1 MSKDSPFSQD
11 DTSSSS
17 EENAIMKYYDEN
29 KCFQRINQ
37 IEQKLGFR
45 IKMYGKDSGYH
56 KNKGL
61 EYEKSCLYDQ
71 SIQLLSAFTLI
82 ADAKTRSDILALV
95 IAAAQH
101 KS

>member
-11 DTSSSS
+11 NADSSS
-17 EENAIMKYYDEN
+17 EENAIMKYDDES

-45 IKMYGKDSGYH
+45 IKKHGKDSGYY
-56 KNKGL
+56 KNKRL
-61 EYEKSCLYDQ
+61 EYEKACLYDQ

-82 ADAKTRSDILALV
+82 ADAKTRSDILASV